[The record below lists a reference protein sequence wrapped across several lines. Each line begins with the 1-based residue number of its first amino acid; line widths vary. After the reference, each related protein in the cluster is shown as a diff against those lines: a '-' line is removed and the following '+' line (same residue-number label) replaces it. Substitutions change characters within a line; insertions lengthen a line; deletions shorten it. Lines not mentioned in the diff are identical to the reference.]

1 MFTFPSINF
10 PPFFA
15 KCTKFCFPILGKNF
29 FPSSNKRERKKVAGK
44 KSFLCCAFETMKVVS
59 IWKKNT
65 QNKLILFN
73 TLKTMFHAL
82 QTSTYFLLT
91 FLVNIF
97 WKLWLQLQS
106 EYQTCS
112 VFKWEKD
119 VQLLNYSSVPQKG
132 YTVKA

>member
-44 KSFLCCAFETMKVVS
+44 KSFLCCAFQTIKVVS

-97 WKLWLQLQS
+97 LQTMVTVTIRIPDMFGIQMGKGCPVAELQQRATKRVHS
-106 EYQTCS
+106 
-112 VFKWEKD
+112 
-119 VQLLNYSSVPQKG
+119 
-132 YTVKA
+132 